1 MAGPAAFFTWFR
13 DKFVNLVL
21 PLMPNSLQEIFLFI
35 VMVVL
40 IIVIVDLL
48 IYTNIQRRIRN
59 DSRCY
64 QENKENQR
72 SYGDYVAFIK
82 TNDGDLIGTVSYD
95 PVSGNTYHDDNCQR
109 LYNASGNRDG
119 GSTDRTVTLH
129 KVQNDGKTISYNY
142 KFICPGNG
150 SIGAGEVFSGHTQYA
165 NFLKTGQNPPTR

>member
-72 SYGDYVAFIK
+72 SYGDYVSFVK
-82 TNDGDLIGTVSYD
+82 TKDGDLVGTLSYD
-95 PVSGNTYHDDNCQR
+95 PVSGDTKFNDNCQQ
-109 LYNASGNRDG
+109 LLTASKTGEAATQVPIPVHTRIN
-119 GSTDRTVTLH
+119 
-129 KVQNDGKTISYNY
+129 GKTES
-142 KFICPGNG
+142 FSRVAECPSAIGSAARAGLTYEGNT
-150 SIGAGEVFSGHTQYA
+150 EYVK
-165 NFLKTGQNPPTR
+165 FLKEGGTLPTR